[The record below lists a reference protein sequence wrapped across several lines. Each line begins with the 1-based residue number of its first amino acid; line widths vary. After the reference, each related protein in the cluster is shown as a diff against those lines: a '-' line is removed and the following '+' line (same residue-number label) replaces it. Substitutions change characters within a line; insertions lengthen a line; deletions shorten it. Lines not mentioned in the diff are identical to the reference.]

1 MPKYVSAELSPV
13 ARYGT
18 KLDVSEKYR
27 LSEREIY
34 RLLNAG
40 LIKAK
45 KHGNPHTDPLAVG
58 RGSPRVAAGLPA
70 QNCRRVTLC
79 HHHAGHYAQAVQP
92 LRLPESV
99 AVQGWRTALHPMPL

>member
-45 KHGNPHTDPLAVG
+45 KHGNRTLILLQSVEDHLA
-58 RGSPRVAAGLPA
+58 SLPDY
-70 QNCRRVTLC
+70 QPKTRRVTLC

>member
-18 KLDVSEKYR
+18 KLDVSEKSR

-45 KHGNPHTDPLAVG
+45 KHGNRTLILLQSVEDHLA
-58 RGSPRVAAGLPA
+58 SLPDYQPKTVAA
-70 QNCRRVTLC
+70 
-79 HHHAGHYAQAVQP
+79 
-92 LRLPESV
+92 
-99 AVQGWRTALHPMPL
+99 